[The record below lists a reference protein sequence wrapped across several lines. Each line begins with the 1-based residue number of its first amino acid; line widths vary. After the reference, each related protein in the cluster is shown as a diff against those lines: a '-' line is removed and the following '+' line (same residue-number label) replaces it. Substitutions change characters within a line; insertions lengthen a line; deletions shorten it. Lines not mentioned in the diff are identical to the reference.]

1 MAAVRTTG
9 LANRIWNWIRALG
22 PYQSLALLALPACMV
37 EPLKLFAIAVAGE
50 GHWFTGIGMI
60 IAAYAASVLIIER
73 LFAVVKPRLL
83 KLRWFAKLWARVV
96 DFRYK
101 ITKTLQAQ

>member
-1 MAAVRTTG
+1 M
-9 LANRIWNWIRALG
+9 
-22 PYQSLALLALPACMV
+22 MV
-37 EPLKLFAIAVAGE
+37 TREI
-50 GHWFTGIGMI
+50 I

-73 LFAVVKPRLL
+73 LFAVVKPKLL

-96 DFRYK
+96 VFRYK

>member
-1 MAAVRTTG
+1 MGAVRTTG

-37 EPLKLFAIAVAGE
+37 EPLKLFAVTIAGE
-50 GHWFTGIGMI
+50 GHWFSGMMI
-60 IAAYAASVLIIER
+60 IAAYAASVLLIER
-73 LFAVVKPRLL
+73 LFAVVKPKLL

-96 DFRYK
+96 VFRYK